1 MRDRNSGAF
10 KLLRLPTVTRLQGTL
25 LLLIICVLGAA
36 VRQWQATV
44 RLSKTSMNCRLVSTM
59 WNMKSEHVG
68 SCMDAHGFGT
78 CLFICSWRKHV
89 DGIAFLR
96 LVQDHVLAAHLTSAA
111 SAEFDLRL
119 PTPASGSAADA
130 HVVLVR
136 GDGGGAGN
144 VVAAASPAAA
154 AGGDA
159 QEIGPFEPETVA
171 SAATADDNVP
181 EQKVGSSNRE
191 PVRHSVTMSP
201 TECSM
206 AGAALRRG

>member
-1 MRDRNSGAF
+1 MRDRHLGAL

-25 LLLIICVLGAA
+25 LLLIICGLGAA
-36 VRQWQATV
+36 VRQRQATV

-59 WNMKSEHVG
+59 WNMKSEDVG
-68 SCMDAHGFGT
+68 SCMDTHGFGT
-78 CLFICSWRKHV
+78 CSWRKNV

-119 PTPASGSAADA
+119 PAPASGSAADA

-136 GDGGGAGN
+136 GDGGGAAN
-144 VVAAASPAAA
+144 VVAPASVAAA
-154 AGGDA
+154 AGGGA

-171 SAATADDNVP
+171 SVAAADDNVP

-191 PVRHSVTMSP
+191 SVRHSVTTSP

-206 AGAALRRG
+206 AWAALRRG